1 MNISKMFTDT
11 AKVRKD
17 SFVSNILILDPHIN
31 IYQDLISLLILI
43 SVKTADN
50 LLPPGDEMAD
60 LHDRVKHFCGV
71 KNEELLEK
79 LK

>member
-1 MNISKMFTDT
+1 MVERFQTTHEYIKNVYRHSKGESDSFFEEKKKRSTFTD
-11 AKVRKD
+11 
-17 SFVSNILILDPHIN
+17 FVHCS
-31 IYQDLISLLILI
+31 
-43 SVKTADN
+43 DN

>member
-11 AKVRKD
+11 AKVRED
-17 SFVSNILILDPHIN
+17 SFSNILTLDPHIN
-31 IYQDLISLLILI
+31 IYQDLTSSLILI
-43 SVKTADN
+43 TVKPLDN

>member
-11 AKVRKD
+11 AKVRED
-17 SFVSNILILDPHIN
+17 SFFKYLILDPHIN
-31 IYQDLISLLILI
+31 IYQDLTSLLILI
-43 SVKTADN
+43 SVKTLDN